1 MKIRNMLFI
10 VIPLLFLV
18 NGSISFLLFSSSNQ
32 VNASYLQLQER
43 LLVYERLNE
52 YIQNHIQLADQWLT
66 TQSEDTYDALQQGSQ
81 QMNTEILRL
90 KDYGPPANGMVD
102 ALNYQALIE
111 GYQAVEQLFL
121 SSSTNNTLLYSS
133 YLDQAELLS
142 AYIIEDSYRMIGLE
156 LDAYEARSE
165 EIRSEVAKMRTSGMV
180 LLIGVTLLCLWLAYT
195 ISASISTPIRQ
206 LARTAEGIAQG
217 NLDQPVAQYAK
228 QSDFYR
234 LGAAFKKMQEQLKQ
248 YIASQKETLE
258 KDKQLKEME
267 LEVLK
272 SQINPHFLFN
282 TLNVMSKL
290 ALIEGAERTSDL
302 TVAMANLLRYNL
314 KQLDTPVPLRDEV
327 KHANDY
333 FYIQQARYRDRV
345 KFQSDIDEAQ
355 LDTTVPVLTLQPLL
369 ENIFVHGMEQL
380 ERNAVIMLRIYG
392 NSEFTWITIEDNG
405 MGMNEHTRA
414 QLLDYEQRQ
423 TASAKQST
431 PHQSTGLGT
440 RNVFRRLQLLYG
452 EQHKVQIDS
461 REGEGTSITL
471 RIPRQKGDS

>member
-10 VIPLLFLV
+10 VIPLLFLI
-18 NGSISFLLFSSSNQ
+18 NGSISYLLFSSSNQ
-32 VNASYLQLQER
+32 VNTSYLQLQER

-66 TQSEDTYDALQQGSQ
+66 THSKDAYDAFQQGSQ
-81 QMNTEILRL
+81 QMNNEILRL

-102 ALNYQALIE
+102 ALSYQALID
-111 GYQAVEQLFL
+111 GYQAVEQLL
-121 SSSTNNTLLYSS
+121 LASSTQNTLLYSS

-156 LDAYEARSE
+156 LEAYEERSE
-165 EIRSEVAKMRTSGMV
+165 EIRSQVAKMRISGMM
-180 LLIGVTLLCLWLAYT
+180 LLIGVTLLCLWLAYR
-195 ISASISTPIRQ
+195 ISASISAPIRQ
-206 LARTAEGIAQG
+206 LAQTAEGIAQG
-217 NLDQPVAQYAK
+217 NLDQPVAQYSK

-234 LGAAFKKMQEQLKQ
+234 LGAAFKKMQQQLKQ
-248 YIASQKETLE
+248 YIAAQKETLE

-282 TLNVMSKL
+282 SLNVMSKL

-345 KFQSDIDEAQ
+345 KFETDIDEEQ

-369 ENIFVHGMEQL
+369 ENIFVHGIEQL
-380 ERNAVIMLRIYG
+380 ERNAVITLRIYG
-392 NSEFTWITIEDNG
+392 NTEFTWITIEDNG
-405 MGMNEHTRA
+405 IGMNEHTKA
-414 QLLDYEQRQ
+414 QLLDYEHRQ
-423 TASAKQST
+423 TASAKQSK

-452 EQHKVQIDS
+452 AQHEVQIDS

-471 RIPRQKGDS
+471 RIPRQKGDL